1 MVSSNVV
8 DFKNVKLAEQL
19 KAIEKRRDAS
29 FYKFDTF
36 LNKIFS
42 FIF

>member
-19 KAIEKRRDAS
+19 KSIEKRRDIS
-29 FYKFDTF
+29 FSNFDIF
-36 LNKIFS
+36 LSKVFS
-42 FIF
+42 FIL